1 MALPLIGAAALRLLP
16 VATRAIVKMI
26 QSNGRSAAVRKFG
39 QGAVKSAEKAA
50 KDVQPVK
57 TAARAAGESVK
68 RTARKVA
75 GKGDKIKRTSTGQAQ
90 QRAKDNK
97 FVSKATAERYDR
109 MGKRVAARNARRAA
123 GATAGGVAAGGAT
136 VSALDSNKKK
146 SGEARGQMKRNAP
159 QKKSTAK
166 NYNVGVSQGG
176 VPFREAFAHFRKKG
190 AKTFTWNGKKYTTE
204 LKKGK

>member
-39 QGAVKSAEKAA
+39 QGPVKAAEKAA

-57 TAARAAGESVK
+57 SAARAAGESVK

-75 GKGDKIKRTSTGQAQ
+75 GKGDKIKRTPTGQAQ

-136 VSALDSNKKK
+136 VSALDSNKQK
-146 SGEARGQMKRNAP
+146 SSEARGQMKKNAP
-159 QKKSTAK
+159 KKSTAK

-176 VPFREAFAHFRKKG
+176 VPFREAFAHFRKQG

-204 LKKGK
+204 LKK

>member
-1 MALPLIGAAALRLLP
+1 MALPLIGAAAMRLLP

-39 QGAVKSAEKAA
+39 QGAVKSAEEAA
-50 KDVQPVK
+50 KKVQPVRS
-57 TAARAAGESVK
+57 AARSAGEAVK
-68 RTARKVA
+68 RTARKA
-75 GKGDKIKRTSTGQAQ
+75 TGRGDKIKRTPTGQAQ

-109 MGKRVAARNARRAA
+109 MGKRKAGKVAKKS
-123 GATAGGVAAGGAT
+123 ATAVGAGVTAGSLASMAT
-136 VSALDSNKKK
+136 NSSEPKKTNTA
-146 SGEARGQMKRNAP
+146 SGQMKKNAP
-159 QKKSTAK
+159 KKSTAT

-176 VPFREAFAHFRKKG
+176 VPFKEAFAHFRKKG

-204 LKKGK
+204 LKK

>member
-1 MALPLIGAAALRLLP
+1 MALPLIGAAAMRLLP
-16 VATRAIVKMI
+16 AATRAIVKMI
-26 QSNGRSAAVRKFG
+26 QTNGRSEAVRKFG
-39 QGAVKSAEKAA
+39 TGAVKSAEKAA
-50 KDVQPVK
+50 KEVQPVK

-75 GKGDKIKRTSTGQAQ
+75 GKGDKVKRTQTGQAPQ
-90 QRAKDNK
+90 NK
-97 FVSKATAERYDR
+97 KTGRVMSPKKVERYDR

-136 VSALDSNKKK
+136 VSALDSNKTT
-146 SGEARGQMKRNAP
+146 GESKGQMKKNAP
-159 QKKSTAK
+159 SKSTSKTK

-176 VPFREAFAHFRKKG
+176 VSFREAFAHFRKKG

-204 LKKGK
+204 LKK

>member
-1 MALPLIGAAALRLLP
+1 MALPLIGAAAMRLLP

-75 GKGDKIKRTSTGQAQ
+75 GKGDKVKRTPTGQAQ

-97 FVSKATAERYDR
+97 FVSKATADRYDR
-109 MGKRVAARNARRAA
+109 MGKRVAARNAKRAA
-123 GATAGGVAAGGAT
+123 GATAGGVAAGGVT
-136 VSALDSNKKK
+136 VSALDSTSKT
-146 SGEARGQMKRNAP
+146 GEPKGQMKKNAP
-159 QKKSTAK
+159 KKSTPKTK
-166 NYNVGVSQGG
+166 NYNVGVSKGG
-176 VPFREAFAHFRKKG
+176 VSFDEAFAHFRKKG
-190 AKTFTWNGKKYTTE
+190 AKTFTWNGTKYTTK
-204 LKKGK
+204 LKK